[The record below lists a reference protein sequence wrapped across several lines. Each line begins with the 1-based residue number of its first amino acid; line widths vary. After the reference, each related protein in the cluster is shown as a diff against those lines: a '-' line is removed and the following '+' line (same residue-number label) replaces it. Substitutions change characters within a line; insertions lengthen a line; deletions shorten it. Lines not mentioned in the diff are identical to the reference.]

1 MVLILTL
8 MTESQTINHTAPSLD
23 ELLVRARELV
33 PTFKDRAVETENLRR
48 ISDAN
53 MADLRDA
60 GFCRLYTPKTFG
72 GFEMDWGAHCEI
84 AEEVAR
90 GCGSSAWLVAVV
102 LSHSW
107 MVARFGEAA
116 QRAVLGADPDAVIAS
131 AFAGKSE
138 MKRVDGGY
146 QLTGTWAFASGI
158 HHASWTIVGAPVVGG
173 EELPPGVRPP
183 YHMALLKAGQYD
195 IIDDWHAA
203 GLKGTGSNSLKVV
216 DQFVPDELTVLS
228 DDMTGA
234 APAGA
239 ALHDSYIY
247 GVEFVPY
254 LESSFVGPL
263 IGAAK
268 GAVDDY
274 LTITKA
280 RVGREFGE
288 KVVEQEGV
296 QVRVAESVMD
306 VKVADR
312 LIKHVLQGLHED
324 GLAGRLITGERWAMQ
339 RMTLTYA
346 TRLCVNA
353 VDRLVSMM
361 GATGQTGH
369 NPVQRHY
376 RDIKAIAAHTSLIWD
391 RAAIPAGK
399 WILGLPTGDPAI
411 DESDDVFKI

>member
-1 MVLILTL
+1 MVN
-8 MTESQTINHTAPSLD
+8 SQTIKHTAPFLD
-23 ELLVRARELV
+23 ELLVRARDLV
-33 PTFKDRAVETENLRR
+33 PIFKGRAVETENLRR
-48 ISDAN
+48 IPDAN

-72 GFEMDWGAHCEI
+72 GFELDWGAHCKI

-90 GCGSSAWLVAVV
+90 GCGSSAWFVAVV

-107 MVARFGEAA
+107 MVARFCEAA
-116 QRAVLGADPDAVIAS
+116 QRTVLKADPDAVIAS
-131 AFAGKSE
+131 AFTGKSE

-158 HHASWTIVGAPVVGG
+158 HHASWTVVGAPVVGG
-173 EELPPGVRPP
+173 EALPPGLRPP
-183 YHMALLKAGQYD
+183 YRMALLKAGQYD

-203 GLKGTGSNSLKVV
+203 GLKGTGSNSLKV
-216 DQFVPDELTVLS
+216 DNQFVPDDLTVLS
-228 DDMTGA
+228 DEMTGA

-274 LTITKA
+274 LSTTKA

-306 VKVADR
+306 
-312 LIKHVLQGLHED
+312 
-324 GLAGRLITGERWAMQ
+324 GRSPNHWRAVG
-339 RMTLTYA
+339 YA
-346 TRLCVNA
+346 THDADLCDTPVCQC
-353 VDRLVSMM
+353 R
-361 GATGQTGH
+361 GQTRFDDGS
-369 NPVQRHY
+369 Y
-376 RDIKAIAAHTSLIWD
+376 RTNW
-391 RAAIPAGK
+391 
-399 WILGLPTGDPAI
+399 T
-411 DESDDVFKI
+411 